1 LQTRGDIVRQT
12 LEEEIRQEEIDRLI
26 ADQYRTYIPLGDQII
41 DVIPQMYTVDNFPN
55 IPNPIGYSGVKV
67 GANFHI
73 ITGDKNAIRNI
84 NRSVEK
90 AGLKTKDLVLQP
102 LASAAAVM
110 SEQDLE
116 AGVAI
121 VDIGGGTTDLALFH
135 EGVLRYTAVIPFGG
149 NVITEDIRMGCRIM
163 QKQAERLKVRFGSAL
178 VSESKDHEVVCI
190 PGLKGRDAK
199 EIRLSTLAGIIQ
211 ARMEEIIE
219 LVRVE
224 IRNSGFEK
232 KIIGGI
238 VVTGGGS
245 QLKHLPQLFE
255 YITGLDTRIGYPTE
269 HLANT
274 NQIENI
280 SSPIYATGIGLVLK
294 GFEQEERGDASDVA
308 SSVSEIR
315 THADPRKKGA
325 FFAKVLSKENLKKL
339 ENFFMK
345 DED

>member
-1 LQTRGDIVRQT
+1 MTPG
-12 LEEEIRQEEIDRLI
+12 EEIITVLPQE
-26 ADQYRTYIPLGDQII
+26 YI
-41 DVIPQMYTVDNFPN
+41 VDNEQGIKDPV
-55 IPNPIGYSGVKV
+55 GMTGVRLE
-67 GANFHI
+67 ANFHI
-73 ITGDKNAIRNI
+73 ITGHVSNVTNIRTCVERSELSISAIELEPI
-84 NRSVEK
+84 
-90 AGLKTKDLVLQP
+90 
-102 LASAAAVM
+102 ASAHAVL
-110 SEQDLE
+110 SDEEKE
-116 AGVAI
+116 AGVVL
-121 VDIGGGTTDLALFH
+121 VDIGGGTTDVAIFYDGLIRH
-135 EGVLRYTAVIPFGG
+135 TAVIPFGG

-280 SSPIYATGIGLVLK
+280 SSPIYSTGIGLVLK
-294 GFEQEERGDASDVA
+294 GFEREERGDATDVTSNDSD
-308 SSVSEIR
+308 IR
-315 THADPRKKGA
+315 GHADPRKKGA
-325 FFAKVLSKENLKKL
+325 FFSKVLSRENLKKL